1 MDVDGKDQTKAKSF
15 DDVRRKVKQIVRE
28 GYSASQ
34 LLSQVCFLVRDS
46 FQLNPYPLLYSC
58 TISS

>member
-34 LLSQVCFLVRDS
+34 LLSQVCFLVSRK
-46 FQLNPYPLLYSC
+46 L
-58 TISS
+58 